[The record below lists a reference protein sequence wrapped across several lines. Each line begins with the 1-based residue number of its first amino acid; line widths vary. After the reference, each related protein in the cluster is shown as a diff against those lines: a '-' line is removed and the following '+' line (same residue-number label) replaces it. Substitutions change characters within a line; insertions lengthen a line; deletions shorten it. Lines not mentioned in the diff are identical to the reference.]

1 MTIDFKV
8 GKPKEFSTKE
18 TEDFLRL
25 LIQQNQIKNPSI
37 EKVSNCALL
46 CFAYYQNELIGI
58 GAIKQVYKTPFD
70 KAGVSELKDNYNN
83 ELGYLFIKEDKE
95 IRGKGIA
102 KAICKFLISK
112 VSEKNIFATTEQS
125 EENSMTYIL
134 QGLNF
139 EKVGET
145 YTGAKTKKTIGLYI
159 LEGTKTIDL
168 IFDDLLTQIIKGN
181 LSHDDLA
188 SKVRYEEFQ
197 QVSQWKLKYGYKF
210 NIYSNDHLIDGKK
223 HFHFDN
229 KAQNICT
236 KLDFQCN
243 VLEIKG
249 SKPIPANVFKELK
262 YFVAKENI
270 QSILHK
276 LWNDQNPTLTHGM

>member
-8 GKPKEFSTKE
+8 GTPKEFSSQE
-18 TEDFLRL
+18 IEDFLRL

-37 EKVSNCALL
+37 EKVKNCIIL
-46 CFAYYQNELIGI
+46 CSAYFQEELIGI

-70 KAGVSELKDNYNN
+70 KAGVSELKDKYNH
-83 ELGYLFIKEDKE
+83 ELGYLFIKENKE

-102 KAICKFLISK
+102 KAICNYLISQ
-112 VSEKNIFATTEQS
+112 VPEENIFATTEQS
-125 EENSMTYIL
+125 EENSMVYIL

-145 YTGAKTKKTIGLYI
+145 YSGAKTKKKIGLYL
-159 LEGTKTIDL
+159 LEGTKRIDL

-181 LSHDDLA
+181 LSHDDLE
-188 SKVRYEEFQ
+188 KGIRYEEFQ
-197 QVSQWKLKYGYKF
+197 QVSEWKLKYGYKF
-210 NIYSNDHLIDGKK
+210 NVYSNDHLIDGKK

-229 KAQNICT
+229 KSENVFA

-243 VLEIKG
+243 LLEVKG
-249 SKPIPANVFKELK
+249 GKKIPANVFKELK
-262 YFVAKENI
+262 YFVAKESI
-270 QSILHK
+270 QSALHK
-276 LWNDQNPTLTHGM
+276 LWNDQNPNLTHEK